1 MGNTKWGTLYKESTA
16 TLEGDFTVTIVEATP
31 AQTSTGKDQIKCKMK
46 VESGPYAGR
55 VIFNNFVISP
65 ESPNAMRMFFQHL
78 GVLGLDEEFFN
89 SLPGDNTD
97 NQLIAN
103 ALKNRRAVV
112 TMGSEKYQGQD
123 RERVKGWKPA
133 EGGPGGELGL
143 GAFPSGGVSGLSGMS
158 TGSVGIPAS
167 VPAVPASV
175 PSVPAVA
182 SSVPSAAPSAIDP
195 AELDDPF

>member
-1 MGNTKWGTLYKESTA
+1 MGNTKWGSLYKESTA
-16 TLEGDFTVTIVEATP
+16 TLEGDFTVTIVDATP

-55 VIFNNFVISP
+55 VVFNNFVISP

-103 ALKNRRAVV
+103 ALKNRRAIV

-143 GAFPSGGVSGLSGMS
+143 GAFPSGGLSGMS
-158 TGSVGIPAS
+158 TGSVGTPAS

-175 PSVPAVA
+175 PSVPTA
-182 SSVPSAAPSAIDP
+182 SSAPFAGPSVAGPE
-195 AELDDPF
+195 ELDDPF